1 MRTQA
6 ILDNNGNS
14 LSGGIHRREKEFL
27 WLSAQLQLLAAF
39 AERTPNKMT
48 KVVAVN

>member
-1 MRTQA
+1 MKTQV

-14 LSGGIHRREKEFL
+14 LSRGIHRREKEFL

-39 AERTPNKMT
+39 AERTPK
-48 KVVAVN
+48 K